1 MRKNNLWI
9 LLLVVG
15 VAVCVGWTAVEK
27 SKRPQPTPKQEPAVQ
42 TVAQPQDASVVE
54 GVSEQVLTSMR
65 GFVVPGLTPALAQ
78 VVKAGDNVDVLVTI
92 KASMK
97 DGGTQRVTYTLLQ
110 NVKVLKVGL
119 APYGPLDK
127 DGKSYEEAYVVLLLT
142 PRDAQYL
149 ALSSMEGV
157 LDVVV
162 RGPGDADNYLMEIAT
177 LGKLFS

>member
-1 MRKNNLWI
+1 MKKDNLWI
-9 LLLVVG
+9 LLLTVGLAVCIGWTVVG
-15 VAVCVGWTAVEK
+15 K
-27 SKRPQPTPKQEPAVQ
+27 SKRPQQDSKQEPVVQ
-42 TVAQPQDASVVE
+42 TVQPQSNSAVE
-54 GVSEQVLTSMR
+54 GVSKQILPTMR
-65 GFVVPGLTPALAQ
+65 GFVVSGLAPALAQ
-78 VVKAGDNVDVLVTI
+78 VVEAGDAVDVLVTI

-162 RGPGDADNYLMEIAT
+162 RGPGDVDNYLMEIAT